1 MASVNKQQKRAKRAK
16 AKAKQLRINGRTPI
30 AMHDDPNAPGEPMP
44 QYLLDMFARM
54 REAQTSGRHEML
66 MELLNSLSAIINDHP
81 DLLDLENA
89 DDEAMAA
96 THLAADMLID
106 YRMWLDNLDRESA
119 QRWLEDPQVIAD
131 ISTALDT
138 YRQALEAVQ

>member
-1 MASVNKQQKRAKRAK
+1 
-16 AKAKQLRINGRTPI
+16 
-30 AMHDDPNAPGEPMP
+30 
-44 QYLLDMFARM
+44 MFARM
-54 REAQTSGRHEML
+54 REAETSGRHEML

>member
-1 MASVNKQQKRAKRAK
+1 
-16 AKAKQLRINGRTPI
+16 
-30 AMHDDPNAPGEPMP
+30 
-44 QYLLDMFARM
+44 M
-54 REAQTSGRHEML
+54 REAETSGRHEML

>member
-1 MASVNKQQKRAKRAK
+1 MASANKQHKRAQRAK

-54 REAQTSGRHEML
+54 REAETSGRHEML